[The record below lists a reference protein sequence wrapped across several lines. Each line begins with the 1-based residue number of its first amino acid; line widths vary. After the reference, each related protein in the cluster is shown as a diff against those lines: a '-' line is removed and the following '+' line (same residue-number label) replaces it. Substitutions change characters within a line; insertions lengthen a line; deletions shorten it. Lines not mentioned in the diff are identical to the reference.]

1 MNYISR
7 IQKLRK
13 VLGEGLLEKEEA
25 IALTLLCMIAGKSIF
40 LYGPAGTAKSLVARR
55 VSQAFQSHKFFDYL
69 MNKFSTPEEV
79 FGPLKLSELR
89 KDNLER
95 NIEGFLPAADFA
107 FLDEIFKSSPAI
119 LNALL
124 TIINEKKFRNGKE
137 NIKVPL
143 KALVAASNEL
153 PAKNQGLEAL
163 YDRFIMRLIVP
174 RLDEKDNFA
183 KLLQTLPLN
192 EEIKLDEALKFSND
206 ELENI
211 KEKAKKVELP
221 KEIIDILLNLKA
233 RIELFN
239 KELETNQEVNV
250 NFIDVSE
257 RRWIVIMELL
267 RFAVVLSDRTKMKVV
282 DLLLIKH
289 CLWSNEEQKEVVEKL
304 LNESLSGSNTQI
316 LKYEKEF
323 EEQKEGIIE
332 SLEEEVFY
340 YKTLKKDGKVFIHY
354 EIPYLNKD
362 KKQEIA
368 HINAPEEDL
377 DKKEIFQGYKYDSY
391 YGWRR
396 TSEHYYCFNKA
407 RNKCLIYI
415 NVKYNDPSQCECKK
429 EISITNHSKI
439 VSSRISL
446 KIQAKLKEDCEEMIE
461 KFQAELDMI
470 KKKKEVFCKE
480 NQNAFIDQEN
490 EEFQILLQ
498 GLETEKS
505 TCEQLVI
512 ETKKLKD
519 KVEKHPNIKG

>member
-95 NIEGFLPAADFA
+95 NIENFLPAADFA

-174 RLDEKDNFA
+174 RLEEKDNFA

-211 KEKAKKVELP
+211 KEKAKEVEIP
-221 KEIIDILLNLKA
+221 KEIIDILLDLKA
-233 RIELFN
+233 RIENHNLDIELSEDSEDN
-239 KELETNQEVNV
+239 KTY
-250 NFIDVSE
+250 IDVSK
-257 RRWIVIMELL
+257 RRWIAIMELL
-267 RFAVVLSDRTKMKVV
+267 RFAVVLSDRTKMQMV

-289 CLWSNEEQKEVVEKL
+289 CLWSDEEQKYAVDYL
-304 LNESLSGSNTQI
+304 LYEASKKSNMQ
-316 LKYEKEF
+316 KYHQYEF
-323 EEQKEGIIE
+323 EIE
-332 SLEEEVFY
+332 AQDTIKSLEEKALLSTTPKFLKFLKMECE
-340 YKTLKKDGKVFIHY
+340 KTC
-354 EIPYLNKD
+354 
-362 KKQEIA
+362 
-368 HINAPEEDL
+368 
-377 DKKEIFQGYKYDSY
+377 
-391 YGWRR
+391 R
-396 TSEHYYCFNKA
+396 
-407 RNKCLIYI
+407 
-415 NVKYNDPSQCECKK
+415 
-429 EISITNHSKI
+429 
-439 VSSRISL
+439 
-446 KIQAKLKEDCEEMIE
+446 

-470 KKKKEVFCKE
+470 RKKKEIFCKE
-480 NQNAFIDQEN
+480 NQSAFISQESTDFKDLLIVLED
-490 EEFQILLQ
+490 EE
-498 GLETEKS
+498 S

-512 ETKKLKD
+512 EAKKLYD
-519 KVEKHPNIKG
+519 RVENHPNIKG